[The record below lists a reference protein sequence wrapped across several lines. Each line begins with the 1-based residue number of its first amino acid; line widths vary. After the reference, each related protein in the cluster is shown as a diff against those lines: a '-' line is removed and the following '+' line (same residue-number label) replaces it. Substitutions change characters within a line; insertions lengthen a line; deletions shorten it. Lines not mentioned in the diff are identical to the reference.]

1 MATSEVGIDHIQKQ
15 IDNCDDIV
23 ANIDKIVP
31 KLYKIRQQALAQ
43 KEYVN
48 DIQGKLLSVGLDSV
62 NGTTKIATFVDTTST
77 NALGTLVSTS
87 YADKA
92 FKNGDNSAEQ
102 RCVIQSLFKYKH
114 EVGTS
119 THFTTEQIGSATDRT
134 NGLHLS
140 DVVQITSSLD
150 TLLSASN
157 TPTAANSSLID
168 LILKKSGTQDG
179 VVPVVGESNVLVGTA
194 AAPTNLGNNNYAS
207 DGDNGLASHLTT
219 ALTITG
225 DIVGFGLT

>member
-1 MATSEVGIDHIQKQ
+1 MATSEVGIHHIQKQ
-15 IDNCDDIV
+15 IDNCDEIV

-48 DIQGKLLSVGLDSV
+48 DIQRELLTNGLANISPID
-62 NGTTKIATFVDTTST
+62 NNKIATFKESSI
-77 NALGTLVSTS
+77 NTLVSTS

-92 FKNGDNSAEQ
+92 FKATDSAEQ
-102 RCVIQSLFKYKH
+102 KCIIQSLFKYKH

-119 THFTTEQIGSATDRT
+119 THFTTEQIGSDVDRT

-140 DVVQITSSLD
+140 DVVKITSSLD
-150 TLLSASN
+150 TLLSTNN
-157 TPTAANSSLID
+157 TPTAANISLNN
-168 LILKKSGTQDG
+168 LIFIKGTQDG
-179 VVPVVGESNVLVGTA
+179 VNPDAGVALIGT
-194 AAPTNLGNNNYAS
+194 LGVNSYAI

-219 ALTITG
+219 VSIS
-225 DIVGFGLT
+225 DKIVGFGLT

>member
-1 MATSEVGIDHIQKQ
+1 MATSEVGIHHIQKQ
-15 IDNCDDIV
+15 IDNCDEIV

-48 DIQGKLLSVGLDSV
+48 DIQGKLLKDGLTSVDGD
-62 NGTTKIATFVDTTST
+62 TKFATFKNAPLGST
-77 NALGTLVSTS
+77 VSSSYESAAFNENAT
-87 YADKA
+87 
-92 FKNGDNSAEQ
+92 AEQ

-119 THFTTEQIGSATDRT
+119 THFTTEQIGSITDRT
-134 NGLHLS
+134 DGLHLS
-140 DVVQITSSLD
+140 DVVKITSSLD
-150 TLLSASN
+150 TLLSANN
-157 TPTAANSSLID
+157 TPTAANSSLD
-168 LILKKSGTQDG
+168 NLILKNDSQSG
-179 VVPVVGESNVLVGTA
+179 VVPAGVALIGT
-194 AAPTNLGNNNYAS
+194 LGNNSYAS

-219 ALTITG
+219 VPITG